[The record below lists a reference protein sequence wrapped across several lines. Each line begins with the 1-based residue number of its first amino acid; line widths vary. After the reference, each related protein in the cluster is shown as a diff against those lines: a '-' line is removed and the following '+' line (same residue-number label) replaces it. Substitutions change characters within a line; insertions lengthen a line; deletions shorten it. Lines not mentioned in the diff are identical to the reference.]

1 MNDTVYIPGLPAGKK
16 LENISANPDVC
27 FTAYEMKGL
36 LYDPE
41 EKPRDTNAEYV
52 SAAIQGRVMIINES
66 KKEVLYE
73 IIRKYTPHLAQ
84 KDIPDNMLRGTAVIK
99 IEITHKNNK
108 YYK

>member
-52 SAAIQGRVMIINES
+52 SAAIQGRVMIMRA
-66 KKEVLYE
+66 KKKCCMKLYANIRLILHKKIYL
-73 IIRKYTPHLAQ
+73 IIC
-84 KDIPDNMLRGTAVIK
+84 
-99 IEITHKNNK
+99 
-108 YYK
+108 

>member
-27 FTAYEMKGL
+27 FTVYEMKGL

-52 SAAIQGRVMIINES
+52 SAAIQGRRNDNES
-66 KKEVLYE
+66 KKRYCMRLYASIRLILHKKIYL
-73 IIRKYTPHLAQ
+73 IIC
-84 KDIPDNMLRGTAVIK
+84 
-99 IEITHKNNK
+99 
-108 YYK
+108 